1 MTEAYSILAE
11 QSVVGAAIIDAEH
24 VVPEIIDIVQPQDFY
39 IPMYAEF
46 YRYVLDMTSRGKKID
61 YVTMSEVMKS
71 KVDGDVPQE
80 LLKCADM
87 VPSVVNAK
95 AYADIVA
102 KNARARGIQSAL
114 ADATYSPLTSENV
127 DCVTEKLMSTLY
139 EQSQCVKKGGLQSIR
154 HGMSDWY
161 TSIFKT
167 RSDRV
172 DTGFYDLD
180 MVLRGMLAGN
190 LVLLAARPAVGKT
203 AFGVQIARH
212 VAGTGKAVNIYSCE
226 MEKGEILERLAANE
240 SNVNMDDII
249 DNDSLKDKQKL
260 VDAIAQAADKLMKL
274 PINISDDASITVTQ
288 IRAQC
293 RMTKNL
299 GLIVV
304 DYIQLLKSSH
314 RSESRNVEVGEIS
327 RSLKLLANDLK
338 VPVLALSQLSR
349 DIEKRV
355 GINKEPQMS
364 DLRDSGSLEQD
375 ANKILFMYPVQD
387 DNDHKIIAVKVA
399 KNRRGHVGEV
409 QFSFDGSHMRHN
421 PLVRDD
427 YVKPHG
433 SNRAE
438 NPFAG
443 R

>member
-1 MTEAYSILAE
+1 MFNFT
-11 QSVVGAAIIDAEH
+11 H
-24 VVPEIIDIVQPQDFY
+24 VLNATTKERFY
-39 IPMYAEF
+39 IDKATLANNEGYDSTPNGANLFEVDLQPEDPDGSVIIGLDLIVCNNGYSVSITKNLDTNN
-46 YRYVLDMTSRGKKID
+46 RYIQQGPNCVHCNT
-61 YVTMSEVMKS
+61 
-71 KVDGDVPQE
+71 VD
-80 LLKCADM
+80 AF
-87 VPSVVNAK
+87 
-95 AYADIVA
+95 
-102 KNARARGIQSAL
+102 
-114 ADATYSPLTSENV
+114 ENV
-127 DCVTEKLMSTLY
+127 DYVTEKLMSTLY

-167 RSDRV
+167 RPDRV
-172 DTGFYDLD
+172 ETGFHDLD
-180 MVLRGMLAGN
+180 IVLRGMFAGN

-249 DNDSLKDKQKL
+249 DNDSLKDKQHL

-274 PINISDDASITVTQ
+274 PINISDDASITVAQ

-355 GINKEPQMS
+355 GVNKEPQMS

-375 ANKILFMYPVQD
+375 ANKILFVYPVQD
-387 DNDHKIIAVKVA
+387 DVDHKVIAVKVA

-427 YVKPHG
+427 YVKPHV
-433 SNRAE
+433 SNRKE